1 VSRVQVPT
9 AVTATRVIAVLRGL
23 DPDRVE
29 ALVGVLCHSG
39 VTSVEI
45 TMDSP
50 NAASLIERS
59 LGAVPSLERERSCR
73 SRTLKLRLPPVRSSS
88 CHRTPISRWFDG
100 PSSRGYR

>member
-1 VSRVQVPT
+1 MERGGGGPVSRVQLPT

-29 ALVGVLCHSG
+29 AVVGVLFRSG

-50 NAASLIERS
+50 HAASSIERS
-59 LGAVPSLERERSCR
+59 LGGRCRRRSGNGHVDSGR
-73 SRTLKLRLPPVRSSS
+73 
-88 CHRTPISRWFDG
+88 
-100 PSSRGYR
+100 